1 MTTISR
7 CGTILSAVALAAFVS
22 GSRPA
27 SAQVEGIG
35 GASRVGSPAVS
46 ASAVDVSTAD
56 SIIGAL
62 YGAISGPAG
71 KKRDWDRFR
80 ALFLPEARLI
90 VARARRDS
98 TGKIQPLVMT
108 VNEYIS
114 GSGGLETQGF
124 FEREAAQISET
135 FGSVTHRF
143 STYES
148 RGHAND
154 PKPFAR
160 GINSIQ
166 LLNDGRRWWI
176 VTVFWDSERPGM
188 PIPERYL
195 PRSP

>member
-1 MTTISR
+1 MKNITGRAAT
-7 CGTILSAVALAAFVS
+7 LSAIVVAAFLPAGKS
-22 GSRPA
+22 A
-27 SAQVEGIG
+27 SAQSA
-35 GASRVGSPAVS
+35 ASSSAGTPANS
-46 ASAVDVSTAD
+46 ASARREADVSTAD

-71 KKRDWDRFR
+71 KKREWDRFR

-98 TGKIQPLVMT
+98 AGQVSPLVMT
-108 VNEYIS
+108 VDEYVA
-114 GSGGLETQGF
+114 GSGDLEAQGF
-124 FEREAAQISET
+124 FEREATHVSET
-135 FGSVTHRF
+135 FGAITHRF

-148 RGHAND
+148 RGRAND
-154 PKPFAR
+154 LKPFAR

-176 VTVFWDSERPGM
+176 VTVFWDSERPGTS
-188 PIPERYL
+188 IPERYL